1 VPSPLIPL
9 VGRDVEVAAL
19 VRALD
24 AAADGV
30 AGVVALVGDAG
41 AGKSR
46 LVEEGTVLARARGFL
61 TLRAVASL
69 LHGDLPYGVI
79 VEALRPVVRTVEA
92 GARTRLVEGLPD
104 LGRLFDGLE
113 LPAPVSLGDPGME
126 RTRLFE
132 AVCRLLDRLT
142 RQQPVLLVV
151 DDLQWADP
159 ASLAMLHYVVRGLGD
174 RRFLLLTAR
183 RAGDYG
189 GELGVL
195 LSSLRRSDLLTEVDV
210 GTLDATGVAA
220 LARGLL
226 ADEPPGTLTGLLVER
241 TRGLPLFV
249 RALVTTLID
258 SRRLFRS
265 GGRWVLGQEP
275 VDDVPAE
282 VVGLLHS
289 RLAAVDPADRAV
301 FDTIAVAG
309 GTVRHDLL
317 SAPGLI
323 SGLGSGEAE
332 LLGRV
337 KRLRQAGL
345 LVEDLS
351 DDGVRYQ
358 VTHPLLAEVA
368 YDDLPAVVRRRT
380 HAAIASAL
388 RRLDPAD
395 VGRLAHHVRGAGD
408 EVDAGTALDV
418 LVAALDAALDGR
430 AGEEPARHPEAAI
443 GLARRLGREEL
454 LPRLQEQRAE
464 ALELAGR
471 GDAAIAA
478 WRAAAEDSAAQ
489 GRPVDAARQ
498 LRRLAIV
505 EWNTGH
511 LARAQTHLDE
521 ATAAL
526 SGTPMGPEH
535 LALAETRMR
544 VLARRGLVPEL
555 RAEIAELER
564 LAAATGSRQALAF
577 AHWGSVDLCM
587 RAGDHRGAE
596 RAISMIMQLAREE
609 NMVLLLEE
617 AHRPATCNALGWGDI
632 PAARRAVGE
641 ARRLA
646 RETGVPAAEALE
658 QISLTFVD
666 FLAGAWDDATTCAD
680 AALALSHRVG
690 MRRSAAA
697 ALCVR
702 ALVHTRRGQYT
713 EAATC
718 LREARSVYG
727 EGFAGDLHLVIV
739 GEVCEAML
747 LLGRGDAQ
755 GRPACRPAGR
765 RWWSRR
771 SRVLRNGAGRGAG
784 GRRGRG
790 GRAANRGA
798 DRSVRPRGAVP
809 GRGVGVD
816 RRPGGEGRGWAGG
829 RVGRVR
835 TGRRRLRRDR
845 DAVRGGG
852 RPAGLGG
859 GVRCGRPIR
868 R

>member
-1 VPSPLIPL
+1 
-9 VGRDVEVAAL
+9 
-19 VRALD
+19 
-24 AAADGV
+24 
-30 AGVVALVGDAG
+30 
-41 AGKSR
+41 
-46 LVEEGTVLARARGFL
+46 
-61 TLRAVASL
+61 
-69 LHGDLPYGVI
+69 
-79 VEALRPVVRTVEA
+79 
-92 GARTRLVEGLPD
+92 
-104 LGRLFDGLE
+104 
-113 LPAPVSLGDPGME
+113 VSLGDPGME

-183 RAGDYG
+183 RAGDHG
-189 GELGVL
+189 GALEVL

-226 ADEPPGTLTGLLVER
+226 ADEPPGTLTGLLVDR

-258 SRRLFRS
+258 SRRLYRS

-282 VVGLLHS
+282 VVGLLRS
-289 RLAAVDPADRAV
+289 RLTAVDPADRAV

-323 SGLGSGEAE
+323 SGVGSGQAE

-345 LVEDLS
+345 LVEDLG
-351 DDGVRYQ
+351 DEGVRYQ

-418 LVAALDAALDGR
+418 LVAAVDAALDGR
-430 AGEEPARHPEAAI
+430 AGEEAARHAEAAI
-443 GLARRLGREEL
+443 RLARRLSREEL

-489 GRPVDAARQ
+489 GRRVDTARQ

-505 EWNTGH
+505 EWNTGR

-526 SGTPMGPEH
+526 SGAPMGPEH

-596 RAISMIMQLAREE
+596 RSISMIMQLAREE

-646 RETGVPAAEALE
+646 RETGIPAAEALE
-658 QISLTFVD
+658 QISLTMVD

-680 AALALSHRVG
+680 EALALSHRVG

-747 LLGRGDAQ
+747 LLGRGDARAALRVAPPVDAGGLAVPAFCATVLGEAQ
-755 GRPACRPAGR
+755 AAVGDVVGARRTAALIGRYGPGAPYPAAVSAWIDGLAARAAGEPEAPSAAFERAADGFAALGMPYEAAVARLDWAEAFNVGDRSDDERARAAALVTGHLDGLDRLGARPVADRARRLLRRLGARPAPAP
-765 RWWSRR
+765 
-771 SRVLRNGAGRGAG
+771 RVRLPGQLSAREAEIARLV
-784 GRRGRG
+784 
-790 GRAANRGA
+790 A
-798 DRSVRPRGAVP
+798 DGLSNPEIAERLFISQRTVTTHLQRIYQRL
-809 GRGVGVD
+809 GVGS
-816 RRPGGEGRGWAGG
+816 
-829 RVGRVR
+829 R
-835 TGRRRLRRDR
+835 TGLTRYVVEHLS
-845 DAVRGGG
+845 
-852 RPAGLGG
+852 PA
-859 GVRCGRPIR
+859 REST
-868 R
+868 